1 VSRHHPSVLSLLEPS
16 PSMQLDIGVLMESLV
31 REKQNDSISAW
42 LLLFLSSQMSLFDS
56 TGSLVT
62 ENQMYIDVHALRG

>member
-1 VSRHHPSVLSLLEPS
+1 MNFWDFSQT

>member
-1 VSRHHPSVLSLLEPS
+1 
-16 PSMQLDIGVLMESLV
+16 MQLDIGVLMESLV

>member
-1 VSRHHPSVLSLLEPS
+1 
-16 PSMQLDIGVLMESLV
+16 MQLDIGVLMESLV

-42 LLLFLSSQMSLFDS
+42 LLFLSSQMSLFDS